1 MKFVCSKQDLVEAVT
16 IVQKAVMAKVT
27 LPVLEGIYIE
37 AGEKVKLV
45 GNCFD
50 LGIEYTLQAD
60 DIEKGSIVV
69 NSRIFGDIVRRL
81 PDSEVFIQVKDNFV
95 VAIECLNSYFEIKGL
110 SAEGYPMLPEVDE
123 ESKIS
128 ISQNTLRD
136 MIRKTI
142 YAISDDENRRI
153 LTGSLMEAADGDFN
167 IVSLD
172 GFRLA
177 SAKTMIKENV
187 SFKAVIPGKNLN
199 EIQKILET
207 TDDEIKITLSK
218 NQALFEME
226 NCRIISSLLDG
237 EYMNY
242 RSFIPE
248 QYETVIEVNVK
259 DITQGI
265 ERASLITSDDKRFP
279 VKLNIADNKLLITTN
294 AEVGISKEEI
304 EVEMDGNDLTIGFN
318 PRYLLDSLKVID
330 DENIVISFSSS
341 IGPSVIRPV
350 SGDKYLFMVLPV
362 RMSN

>member
-16 IVQKAVMAKVT
+16 IVQKAVMAKAT

-95 VAIECLNSYFEIKGL
+95 VDIECLNSYFEIKGL